1 MTCCCLNQCE
11 QVSFEKKKGEKEVT
25 ELLAVHRTPALYM
38 KCSLYCHADETA
50 IYGCLI
56 PVRVKWLLRMRTVA
70 TLRVCCN
77 TCPSCFKSFR
87 GLVKALFC
95 FAFK

>member
-11 QVSFEKKKGEKEVT
+11 FWRKKKGEKEVT
-25 ELLAVHRTPALYM
+25 ELLAVHRTPALCM
-38 KCSLYCHADETA
+38 KCSLYCHNDETA

-56 PVRVKWLLRMRTVA
+56 PVRVKWLLRMRTVKV
-70 TLRVCCN
+70 TIGVLCN
-77 TCPSCFKSFR
+77 TCASCFKSFR